1 MPGTFSC
8 QPDVPPR
15 SRLQGLAR
23 SFRHRDY
30 RLFFSGQFISLVG
43 TWMQQTAQSW
53 LVYRLTGS
61 SLSLGLV
68 GFAGQFPVFVLAI
81 FGGVMADR
89 LNRRSVLVGTQAVS
103 LIQAALLAW
112 LTLAGHIEVWQVMLL
127 AALLGVV
134 NAVDIPTRQ
143 SFIVDLVGKKDLHN
157 AIALNSSMF
166 NLARILG
173 PSVAG
178 ILLAAVGEG
187 WCFSLNALS
196 FLAVIVCLLRMGVP
210 PRPVCRTDASVLEH
224 LREGFAYAWRTGE
237 VRTILLLL
245 GVSSVIG
252 MSYVVLMPVFAEDI
266 LHSGARGLGL
276 LMAATGCG
284 SLAGALLLASRSE
297 SKGIGRF
304 AYFGMLAF
312 GASLVLFAQSRYF
325 WLSALLLLPVGFS
338 MIVSMAAA
346 NTILQTICPD
356 SLRGRV
362 MALYSMVFMGMAP
375 FGALLSGSLAH
386 VMGARATVTAGGVA
400 CVLVL
405 GVFGRRLLR
414 L

>member
-1 MPGTFSC
+1 MPASFS
-8 QPDVPPR
+8 PR
-15 SRLQGLAR
+15 ADTGISPMLKGLAR

-30 RLFFSGQFISLVG
+30 RLFFSGQFVSLIG

-53 LVYRLTGS
+53 LVYRLSGS
-61 SLSLGLV
+61 SLTLGLV
-68 GFAGQFPVFVLAI
+68 GFAGQFPVFLLAI

-89 LNRRSVLVGTQAVS
+89 LDRRSVLVGTQAAS
-103 LIQAALLAW
+103 MLQAGLLAW
-112 LTLAGHIEVWQVMLL
+112 LTLAGHIQVWQVMVL
-127 AALLGVV
+127 ASLLGIV

-143 SFIVDLVGKKDLHN
+143 SFVVELVGKEDLHN

-166 NLARILG
+166 NSARILG

-178 ILLAAVGEG
+178 VLLAVLGEG

-196 FLAVIVCLLRMGVP
+196 FLAVIGCLLLMGVP
-210 PRPVCRTDASVLEH
+210 PRRAAKSEASLRDH
-224 LREGFAYAWRTGE
+224 LREGFAYAWRTPE

-252 MSYVVLMPVFAEDI
+252 MSYVVLMPVFAEEV
-266 LHSGARGLGL
+266 LHSGPRGLGM

-284 SLAGALLLASRSE
+284 SLAGALLLAARAESR
-297 SKGIGRF
+297 GIGRF
-304 AYFGMLAF
+304 AYFGMLCF
-312 GASLVLFAQSRYF
+312 GASLVLFAQSRLF
-325 WLSALLLLPVGFS
+325 WLSALLLVPVGFS

-346 NTILQTICPD
+346 NTMLQTLCPD
-356 SLRGRV
+356 ELRGRV

-386 VMGARATVTAGGVA
+386 MVGAPATVTAGGVA
-400 CVLVL
+400 CILVL
-405 GVFGRRLLR
+405 GAFGRGLLR

>member
-1 MPGTFSC
+1 ML
-8 QPDVPPR
+8 R
-15 SRLQGLAR
+15 GLSR

-68 GFAGQFPVFVLAI
+68 GFAGQFPVFLLAI

-89 LNRRSVLVGTQAVS
+89 MNRRSVLVGTQAAS
-103 LIQAALLAW
+103 LLQAVLLAW
-112 LTLAGHIEVWQVMLL
+112 LTLAGHIQVWQVMVL
-127 AALLGVV
+127 ASFLGVV

-143 SFIVDLVGKKDLHN
+143 SFIVELVGKEDLHN

-166 NLARILG
+166 NSARILG

-178 ILLAAVGEG
+178 VLLAAVGEG
-187 WCFSLNALS
+187 WCFGLNALS

-210 PRPVCRTDASVLEH
+210 ARPAPEKRGSLVEH
-224 LREGFAYAWRTGE
+224 LREGFGYAWRTRE

-245 GVSSVIG
+245 AVSSVVG
-252 MSYVVLMPVFAEDI
+252 MSYVVLMPVFAEEV
-266 LHSGARGLGL
+266 LHSGPRGLGM

-284 SLAGALLLASRSE
+284 SLCGALLLAARAESR
-297 SKGIGRF
+297 GIGRF
-304 AYFGMLAF
+304 AYFGMLCF
-312 GASLVLFAQSRYF
+312 GASLVLFAQSRFF
-325 WLSALLLLPVGFS
+325 WLSALLLVPVGFS

-346 NTILQTICPD
+346 NTMLQTLCPD
-356 SLRGRV
+356 ELRGRV

-386 VMGARATVTAGGVA
+386 LIGAPATVTAGGVA
-400 CVLVL
+400 CILVL
-405 GVFGRRLLR
+405 GIFGRRLLT

>member
-1 MPGTFSC
+1 MSAPTRPG
-8 QPDVPPR
+8 PGLPPQ
-15 SRLQGLAR
+15 SRLSSLAR

-68 GFAGQFPVFVLAI
+68 GFAGQFPIFVLGI

-89 LNRRSVLVGTQAVS
+89 LNRRTLLVATQAAA
-103 LIQAALLAW
+103 LLQAAALAW
-112 LTLAGHIEVWQVMLL
+112 LTLSGQVQVWHVMVL
-127 AALLGVV
+127 ATFLGVV
-134 NAVDIPTRQ
+134 NAVDVPTRQ
-143 SFIVDLVGKKDLHN
+143 SFIVELVGKDDLHN

-166 NLARILG
+166 NSARILG

-178 ILLAAVGEG
+178 MLLAAVGEG

-196 FLAVIVCLLRMGVP
+196 FLAVIACLLRMGVP
-210 PRPVCRTDASVLEH
+210 RRPAPGSHPSVLTH
-224 LREGFAYAWRTGE
+224 LREGFAYAWRTRE
-237 VRTILLLL
+237 VRAILQLLA
-245 GVSSVIG
+245 VASVIG
-252 MSYVVLMPVFAEDI
+252 MSYVVLMPVFAEDV
-266 LHSGARGLGL
+266 LHSGPRGLGL

-284 SLAGALLLASRSE
+284 SLAGALLLATRRESR
-297 SKGIGRF
+297 GIGRY
-304 AYFGMLAF
+304 AYFGVLAF
-312 GASLVLFAQSRYF
+312 GGSLALFAQSSSF
-325 WLSALLLLPVGFS
+325 WLSFLLLLPVGFS

-346 NTILQTICPD
+346 NTMLQTLCPD
-356 SLRGRV
+356 ELRGRV
-362 MALYSMVFMGMAP
+362 MALYSMMFMGMAP
-375 FGALLSGSLAH
+375 FGALLAGSLAH
-386 VMGARATVTAGGVA
+386 WIGARATVTAGGLA

-405 GVFGRRLLR
+405 GLSGRRLLR

>member
-1 MPGTFSC
+1 M
-8 QPDVPPR
+8 
-15 SRLQGLAR
+15 AR

-30 RLFFSGQFISLVG
+30 RLFFGGQFISLVG

-89 LNRRSVLVGTQAVS
+89 LSRRSVLIGTQAAALV
-103 LIQAALLAW
+103 QAALLAW
-112 LTLAGHIEVWQVMLL
+112 LTLAGHIQVWQVMVL
-127 AALLGVV
+127 AAFLGVV
-134 NAVDIPTRQ
+134 NAVDMPTRQ
-143 SFIVDLVGKKDLHN
+143 SFIVELVGKEDLHN

-166 NLARILG
+166 NSARILG

-178 ILLAAVGEG
+178 VMLAAVGEG

-210 PRPVCRTDASVLEH
+210 AKPAARSNASLREH
-224 LREGFAYAWRTGE
+224 LREGFAYAWRTRE

-245 GVSSVIG
+245 GVSSIIG
-252 MSYVVLMPVFAEDI
+252 MSYVVLMPVFAEEI
-266 LHSGARGLGL
+266 LHSGPRGLGL

-284 SLAGALLLASRSE
+284 SLCGALLLASRRE
-297 SKGIGRF
+297 SRGIGRF

-312 GASLVLFAQSRYF
+312 GASLVLFAQSPNF
-325 WLSALLLLPVGFS
+325 WLSAGLLLPVGFS

-346 NTILQTICPD
+346 NTMLQTLCPD
-356 SLRGRV
+356 ELRGRV

-386 VMGARATVTAGGVA
+386 MFGAKATVTAGGVA

-405 GVFGRRLLR
+405 GLFGRKLLR

>member
-1 MPGTFSC
+1 MPAPTASR
-8 QPDVPPR
+8 PESTTR
-15 SRLQGLAR
+15 SRFGGLAR

-68 GFAGQFPVFVLAI
+68 GFAGQFPVFILAI

-89 LNRRSVLVGTQAVS
+89 LNRRSVLVGTQAAS
-103 LIQAALLAW
+103 LLQAALLAW
-112 LTLAGHIEVWQVMLL
+112 LTLAGHIQVWQVMVL
-127 AALLGVV
+127 ATLLGVV

-143 SFIVDLVGKKDLHN
+143 SFIVELVGKEDLHN

-166 NLARILG
+166 NSARILG

-178 ILLAAVGEG
+178 MLLAAVGEG

-196 FLAVIVCLLRMGVP
+196 FLAVIACLLRMGVP
-210 PRPVCRTDASVLEH
+210 ARPAPRTQVSVLEH
-224 LREGFAYAWRTGE
+224 LREGFAYAWQTRE

-245 GVSSVIG
+245 GVASIIG
-252 MSYVVLMPVFAEDI
+252 MSYVVLMPVFAEEI
-266 LHSGARGLGL
+266 LHSGPRGLGL

-284 SLAGALLLASRSE
+284 SLCGALILAARQESR
-297 SKGIGRF
+297 GIGRF

-312 GASLVLFAQSRYF
+312 GASLVLFAQSASF
-325 WLSALLLLPVGFS
+325 WLSAVLLLPVGFS

-346 NTILQTICPD
+346 NTMLQTLCPD
-356 SLRGRV
+356 ALRGRV

-375 FGALLSGSLAH
+375 VGALLSGSLAH
-386 VMGARATVTAGGVA
+386 VIGARATVTAGGVA
-400 CVLVL
+400 CVVVL
-405 GVFGRRLLR
+405 GLFGRRLLK

>member
-1 MPGTFSC
+1 MSVNVSSRPATA
-8 QPDVPPR
+8 PP
-15 SRLQGLAR
+15 SRLRGLAR

-30 RLFFSGQFISLVG
+30 RLFFGGQFISLVG

-89 LNRRSVLVGTQAVS
+89 LSRRSVLIGTQAAALV
-103 LIQAALLAW
+103 QAALLAW
-112 LTLAGHIEVWQVMLL
+112 LTLAGHIQVWQVMVL
-127 AALLGVV
+127 AVFLGVV
-134 NAVDIPTRQ
+134 NAVDMPTRQ
-143 SFIVDLVGKKDLHN
+143 SFIVELVGKEDLHN

-166 NLARILG
+166 NSARILG

-178 ILLAAVGEG
+178 VMLAAVGEG

-196 FLAVIVCLLRMGVP
+196 FLAVIVCLLRMGAPAKPAV
-210 PRPVCRTDASVLEH
+210 RSNASLREH
-224 LREGFAYAWRTGE
+224 LREGFAYAWRTRE

-245 GVSSVIG
+245 GVSSIIG
-252 MSYVVLMPVFAEDI
+252 MSYVVLMPVFAEEI
-266 LHSGARGLGL
+266 LHSGPRGLGL

-284 SLAGALLLASRSE
+284 SLCGALLLASRRE
-297 SKGIGRF
+297 SRGIGRF

-312 GASLVLFAQSRYF
+312 GASLVLFAQSPSF
-325 WLSALLLLPVGFS
+325 WLSACLLLPVGFS

-346 NTILQTICPD
+346 NTMLQTLCPD
-356 SLRGRV
+356 ELRGRV

-375 FGALLSGSLAH
+375 IGALLSGSLAH
-386 VMGARATVTAGGVA
+386 MFGAKATVTAGGVA

-405 GVFGRRLLR
+405 GLFGRKLLR

>member
-1 MPGTFSC
+1 ML
-8 QPDVPPR
+8 R
-15 SRLQGLAR
+15 GLSR

-68 GFAGQFPVFVLAI
+68 GFAGQFPVFLLAI

-89 LNRRSVLVGTQAVS
+89 MNRRSVLVGTQAAS
-103 LIQAALLAW
+103 LLQAVLLAW
-112 LTLAGHIEVWQVMLL
+112 LTLAGHIQVWQVMVL
-127 AALLGVV
+127 ASFLGVV

-143 SFIVDLVGKKDLHN
+143 SFIVELVGKEDLHN

-166 NLARILG
+166 NSARILG

-178 ILLAAVGEG
+178 VLLAAVGEG
-187 WCFSLNALS
+187 WCFGLNALS

-210 PRPVCRTDASVLEH
+210 ARPAPEKRGSLVEH
-224 LREGFAYAWRTGE
+224 LREGFGYAWRTRE

-245 GVSSVIG
+245 AVSSVIG
-252 MSYVVLMPVFAEDI
+252 MSYVVLMPVFAEEV
-266 LHSGARGLGL
+266 LHSGPRGLGM

-284 SLAGALLLASRSE
+284 SLCGALLLAARAESR
-297 SKGIGRF
+297 GIGRF
-304 AYFGMLAF
+304 AYFGMLCF
-312 GASLVLFAQSRYF
+312 GASLVLFAQSRFF
-325 WLSALLLLPVGFS
+325 WLSALLLVPVGFS

-346 NTILQTICPD
+346 NTMLQTLCPD
-356 SLRGRV
+356 ELRGRV

-386 VMGARATVTAGGVA
+386 LIGAPATVTAGGVA
-400 CVLVL
+400 CILVL
-405 GVFGRRLLR
+405 GIFGRRLLT

>member
-1 MPGTFSC
+1 MPAPFC
-8 QPDVPPR
+8 PR
-15 SRLQGLAR
+15 SDASPRTMLRGLSR

-68 GFAGQFPVFVLAI
+68 GFAGQFPVFLLAI

-89 LNRRSVLVGTQAVS
+89 LNRRSVLVGTQAAS
-103 LIQAALLAW
+103 LLQAALLAW
-112 LTLAGHIEVWQVMLL
+112 LTLAGHIQVWQVMVL
-127 AALLGVV
+127 ASCLGVV

-143 SFIVDLVGKKDLHN
+143 SFIVELVGKEDLHN

-166 NLARILG
+166 NSARILG

-178 ILLAAVGEG
+178 VLLAVVGEG
-187 WCFSLNALS
+187 WCFGLNALS
-196 FLAVIVCLLRMGVP
+196 FLAVIVCLLLMGVP
-210 PRPVCRTDASVLEH
+210 ARPAPTKRGSLVEH
-224 LREGFAYAWRTGE
+224 LREGFGYAWRTRE

-245 GVSSVIG
+245 AVSSVIG
-252 MSYVVLMPVFAEDI
+252 MSYVVLMPVFAEEV
-266 LHSGARGLGL
+266 LHSGPRGLGM

-284 SLAGALLLASRSE
+284 SLCGALLLAARAE
-297 SKGIGRF
+297 CKGIGRF
-304 AYFGMLAF
+304 AYFGMLCF
-312 GASLVLFAQSRYF
+312 GASLVLFAQSRFF
-325 WLSALLLLPVGFS
+325 WLSALLLVPVGFS

-346 NTILQTICPD
+346 NTMLQTLCPD
-356 SLRGRV
+356 ELRGRV

-386 VMGARATVTAGGVA
+386 LIGAPATVTAGGVA
-400 CVLVL
+400 CILVL
-405 GVFGRRLLR
+405 GGFGRGLLA

>member
-1 MPGTFSC
+1 ML
-8 QPDVPPR
+8 R
-15 SRLQGLAR
+15 GLSR

-30 RLFFSGQFISLVG
+30 RLFFTGQFISLVG

-68 GFAGQFPVFVLAI
+68 GFAGQFPVFLLAI

-89 LNRRSVLVGTQAVS
+89 MNRRSVLVGTQAAS
-103 LIQAALLAW
+103 LLQAALLAW
-112 LTLAGHIEVWQVMLL
+112 LTLAGHIQVWQVMVL
-127 AALLGVV
+127 ASFLGVV

-143 SFIVDLVGKKDLHN
+143 SFIVELVGKEDLHN

-166 NLARILG
+166 NSARILG

-178 ILLAAVGEG
+178 VLLAAVGEG
-187 WCFSLNALS
+187 WCFGLNALS

-210 PRPVCRTDASVLEH
+210 ARPAPEKRGSIMEH
-224 LREGFAYAWRTGE
+224 LREGFGYAWRTRE

-245 GVSSVIG
+245 AVSSVIG
-252 MSYVVLMPVFAEDI
+252 MSYVVLMPVFAEEV
-266 LHSGARGLGL
+266 LHSGPRGLGL

-284 SLAGALLLASRSE
+284 SLCGALLLAARAESR
-297 SKGIGRF
+297 GIGRF
-304 AYFGMLAF
+304 AYFGMLCF
-312 GASLVLFAQSRYF
+312 GASLVLFAQSRFF
-325 WLSALLLLPVGFS
+325 WLSALLLVPVGFS

-346 NTILQTICPD
+346 NTMLQTLCPD
-356 SLRGRV
+356 ELRGRV

-386 VMGARATVTAGGVA
+386 LIGAPATVTAGGVA
-400 CVLVL
+400 CILVL
-405 GVFGRRLLR
+405 GIFGRRLLT

>member
-1 MPGTFSC
+1 MPVDVSS
-8 QPDVPPR
+8 QPGALPQ

-68 GFAGQFPVFVLAI
+68 GFAGQFPVFLLAI

-89 LNRRSVLVGTQAVS
+89 LNRRSVLVGTQAAS

-112 LTLAGHIEVWQVMLL
+112 LTLAGHIQVWQVMVL
-127 AALLGVV
+127 AAFLGVV

-143 SFIVDLVGKKDLHN
+143 SFIVELVGKEDLHN

-166 NLARILG
+166 NSARILG

-210 PRPVCRTDASVLEH
+210 ARPTLRSDASLREH
-224 LREGFAYAWRTGE
+224 LREGFAYAWNTRE

-245 GVSSVIG
+245 AVSSVIG
-252 MSYVVLMPVFAEDI
+252 MSYVVLMPVFAEEI
-266 LHSGARGLGL
+266 LHSGPRGLGI

-284 SLAGALLLASRSE
+284 SLCGALLLAARRVSQ
-297 SKGIGRF
+297 GIGRF

-312 GASLVLFAQSRYF
+312 GASLVLFSQSPSF
-325 WLSALLLLPVGFS
+325 WLSAALLVPVGFS

-346 NTILQTICPD
+346 NTMLQTLCPD
-356 SLRGRV
+356 NLRGRV

-386 VMGARATVTAGGVA
+386 MIGAKATVTAGGIA

-405 GVFGRRLLR
+405 GLFGRKLLR